1 MSAEK
6 IMARVGVETRKQNDL
21 RVGRERLVGCD
32 LPSRIRFLLVKGL
45 MFEKIT
51 KMCYNQTLMGT
62 WSLFYF
68 YFFYFFYHLMSNLK
82 HLSILNVC
90 NKCQ

>member
-6 IMARVGVETRKQNDL
+6 IMALVGVETRKQNDF

-32 LPSRIRFLLVKGL
+32 LPSRLRILLIKGL

-62 WSLFYF
+62 WNLFYF
-68 YFFYFFYHLMSNLK
+68 YFILFY
-82 HLSILNVC
+82 
-90 NKCQ
+90 